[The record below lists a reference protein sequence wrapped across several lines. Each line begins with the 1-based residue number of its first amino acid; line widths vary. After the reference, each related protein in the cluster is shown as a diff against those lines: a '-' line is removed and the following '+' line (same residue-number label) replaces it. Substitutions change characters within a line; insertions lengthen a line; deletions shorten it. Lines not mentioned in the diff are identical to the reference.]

1 MTTLLFVLSLLAA
14 SNAAPVSS
22 PGYGA
27 LKKHTAQAKDDALK
41 LKTLHG
47 ETLESIPMHMYKQ
60 DCWKK
65 RPIVLTQMAQAV
77 YKKTNKTALPGAGMA
92 PEEIEPFVKV
102 LKDGFSETAC
112 IKDYMF
118 ENGDAFGK
126 NKHTYE
132 IAGRSNVSIV
142 HYKAVVPSEDQKAM
156 SQEVCF
162 DFCRTVPDML
172 FFGVIHGRDC
182 YCAPFFQMTS
192 GDTSECD
199 AVCEGNPT
207 TMCGGMTKSSIF
219 EMHLCAD
226 TANDLKE
233 AVGKAGDL
241 ASNMDGV
248 GQEAK
253 TTAEDMQTTAAAG
266 QDTFGAAGDPTASD
280 LMQQAKVFAG
290 EVQHAAEDTLKIF
303 GKLDEL
309 KGNAKKMKEGD
320 FTSFEVI
327 KEAEATID
335 EIEKTVAE
343 GEASL
348 ETTLDLLGL
357 AQGKEIDLKDEGEEG
372 EKGKGEA
379 GNIKG
384 YRNIMYFV
392 DPAADKMP
400 STCGGDLIKKPM
412 VALHPDECAS
422 ACDAE
427 GIACAGFSY
436 FAHDSGVDA
445 CVCFLFSKFK
455 ETTYYT
461 ECGKGGFLQAGAL
474 NAKQEPDETMC
485 YAKFSSFSGTSV
497 KPDPSGKCDKC
508 LKKVNKAQRCF
519 E

>member
-1 MTTLLFVLSLLAA
+1 MSNMAMVFALSLLAS

-22 PGYGA
+22 PGYDH
-27 LKKHTAQAKDDALK
+27 LKKHTAHVKHALQE
-41 LKTLHG
+41 LG
-47 ETLESIPMHMYKQ
+47 EEKMASIPMHMYKQ
-60 DCWKK
+60 DCWKR
-65 RPIVLTQMAQAV
+65 RPIVLTQLTQAV
-77 YKKTNKTALPGAGMA
+77 FKKANKTALPGAGMQGA
-92 PEEIEPFVKV
+92 DAIEPFVSV

-118 ENGDAFGK
+118 HHGDAFGS

-172 FFGVIHGRDC
+172 FFGLTHGRDC

-192 GDTSECD
+192 GDTSKCD
-199 AVCEGNPT
+199 SVCEGSPT
-207 TMCGGMTKSSIF
+207 TMCGGMTKSMIF

-226 TANDLKE
+226 TANDLSE
-233 AVGKAGDL
+233 VVGKAGDL
-241 ASNMDGV
+241 ATNMEGV
-248 GQEAK
+248 GSEAE
-253 TTAEDMQTTAAAG
+253 TTAKDMQAIAAAG
-266 QDTFGAAGDPTASD
+266 QDMFGKAGDPTASD
-280 LMQQAKVFAG
+280 LMQQGKVFAG
-290 EVQHAAEDTLKIF
+290 EVQHAAEDTLKIQATLSEQK
-303 GKLDEL
+303 GKA
-309 KGNAKKMKEGD
+309 NKMKEGD

-327 KEAEATID
+327 KEAESLID
-335 EIEKTVAE
+335 DMEKTVAE

-348 ETTLDLLGL
+348 ETSLDLLGL
-357 AQGKEIDLKDEGEEG
+357 AQGKKVDMNDEGEEG
-372 EKGKGEA
+372 GKEGGEQ
-379 GNIKG
+379 IKQ
-384 YRNIMYFV
+384 YKNIMYFV
-392 DPAADKMP
+392 DPAAEEMP

-412 VALHPDECAS
+412 VAATPNDCAL

-436 FAHDSGVDA
+436 FGHESGTSDSI
-445 CVCFLFSKFK
+445 CFLFTKFK

-474 NAKQEPDETMC
+474 KAKRAPEDVMC
-485 YAKFSSFSGTSV
+485 YAKFTSFSGTSI